1 MIATK
6 TLAEIVKKEK
16 VNITWLS
23 SVTRIPYMNLYNSL
37 KNSKRERELR
47 ADELLLI
54 CDAIGVDPRR
64 LLQKS

>member
-37 KNSKRERELR
+37 KSSQRERELR

>member
-6 TLAEIVKKEK
+6 TLAEIAEKKK
-16 VNITWLS
+16 VNIRWLS
-23 SVTRIPYMNLYNSL
+23 SVTGLPYMNLYNSL
-37 KNSKRERELR
+37 KNTKRNRELR

-54 CDAIGVDPRR
+54 CDAIGVDPRC